1 MFQSFRVTS
10 VCQLVVRAADR
21 RWSVAVR
28 WRGDGAEHISGGII
42 TQTAAASELQS
53 AQWSRAAGSESAL
66 MTELSE
72 DQFVWFLLK
81 TFWTDLVEIC
91 PPRADWFD
99 FCSDLFLGCCCG
111 GKDGFSF
118 NQYSRVSPGVWIQSN
133 HSSCVAMCNSF
144 HEKPVKQLLKISSF
158 PS

>member
-91 PPRADWFD
+91 PPEPT
-99 FCSDLFLGCCCG
+99 DLIFVVICFWDVVVEVKTASGSINTAEFLLESG
-111 GKDGFSF
+111 F
-118 NQYSRVSPGVWIQSN
+118 NQTTVAASPCAIVFMRNQW
-133 HSSCVAMCNSF
+133 SSC
-144 HEKPVKQLLKISSF
+144 
-158 PS
+158 